1 MTITERKTKV
11 WNGNYRGVQFEINN
25 FKIPPNIVDD
35 HESDN
40 WTYYLYIHLNKIPK
54 ENNPDSFW
62 LKGKADERGRV
73 FYNYY
78 ENDAIMDIEFHGG
91 CTWYS
96 KERGFDGEN
105 KVIKIGCDYQHLWDE
120 GIYYYI
126 EWVQKDV
133 MDTIDSFLLRVPD
146 YKYCCRGNGGLYSL
160 KEGTVKDGVFMS
172 NEWMENKQK

>member
-1 MTITERKTKV
+1 MNITEIKTKV
-11 WNGNYRGVQFEINN
+11 WTGTYRGVSFEIYN
-25 FKIPPNIVDD
+25 FKRPPNVVDNY
-35 HESDN
+35 ESDN
-40 WTYYLYIHLNKIPK
+40 WTYYLIIQLNKIPK
-54 ENNPDSFW
+54 ESNPDSFW
-62 LKGKADERGRV
+62 LKGKADDKGRV
-73 FYNYY
+73 FYPYY
-78 ENDAIMDIEFHGG
+78 KNDVIMDIEFHGG

-120 GIYYYI
+120 GIDYYI

-146 YKYCCRGNGGLYSL
+146 YKYWCRGNGGLYSL
-160 KEGTVKDGVFMS
+160 KEGTVKDGVFIS